1 MKQEAVPNVRWVY
14 NFQIESI
21 KIFKLKEKQAR
32 KAPAHVLAN
41 NSDFPAHQQIGETL
55 WFGYNGLIYVATN
68 E

>member
-41 NSDFPAHQQIGETL
+41 ISDFSCSDWWDPLVWLQWANL
-55 WFGYNGLIYVATN
+55 RRY
-68 E
+68 